1 VGRSLAADVTSG
13 TVGETSLVSVDA
25 IGDHV
30 VVTTRRVPVRRCPKM
45 LMTEFAT
52 VNLDGGAPLTSSDGV
67 TGIA

>member
-1 VGRSLAADVTSG
+1 
-13 TVGETSLVSVDA
+13 VDA